1 MTIASPGTGS
11 QEGKKA
17 LLRRSLREAL
27 EKRFSLLYLD
37 LILKPAPEDLK
48 DLLAKLDGADRYGKT
63 R

>member
-1 MTIASPGTGS
+1 V
-11 QEGKKA
+11 
-17 LLRRSLREAL
+17 LRVSLPEEILR
-27 EKRFSLLYLD
+27 EKRFSLLYFD